1 VLISTEPTQEQV
13 TALWQKLNEFN
24 SSKTGPIDYTQLLLE
39 SRNAAGELEGGLI
52 GNIYDLWLHVHLLW
66 VAEEARGRGLG
77 SRLLAI
83 GEEQARARGC
93 KHSWLDTFSFQ
104 APDFYAKRGYV
115 AFGVL
120 EDYPRGERHF
130 FLRKAIG

>member
-52 GNIYDLWLHVHLLW
+52 GNIYDRWLHVHLLW
-66 VAEEARGRGLG
+66 VAEGARGRGPG
-77 SRLLAI
+77 SELLAT

-104 APDFYAKRGYV
+104 APDFYAKGGYV

-120 EDYPRGERHF
+120 EDYPQGERHF

>member
-1 VLISTEPTQEQV
+1 VLISTEPIQEQV
-13 TALWQKLNEFN
+13 MALWQKLNEFN
-24 SSKTGPIDYTQLLLE
+24 SSKTGPIDHTPLLLE

-52 GNIYDLWLHVHLLW
+52 GNMYSRWLHIDLLW
-66 VAEEARGRGLG
+66 VAEETRGRGLG
-77 SRLLAI
+77 SQLLATC
-83 GEEQARARGC
+83 EEQARARGC

-120 EDYPRGERHF
+120 EDYPPGERRF